1 MKRKRPRVDTPCVAV
16 PDVRCAD
23 DNDTIEE
30 IREQLRIVQN
40 KTGCATSLLNLV
52 LEKLGPY
59 LKGVDASVKIQMCR
73 VRARQLTAIKKQL
86 HGCVGC
92 NDHVF
97 APSCAAKQCP
107 KCGHPRYDEKGNA
120 HEVVAS
126 AFCFISFAF
135 CVVCSYIYTKGNDL
149 IGCFKRF
156 LFYFMRFACILC
168 CILLYIYYIYNA
180 HP

>member
-30 IREQLRIVQN
+30 IRAQLRIVQN

-73 VRARQLTAIKKQL
+73 VRARTLTAIKKQL

-97 APSCAAKQCP
+97 VPSCVAK
-107 KCGHPRYDEKGNA
+107 
-120 HEVVAS
+120 
-126 AFCFISFAF
+126 
-135 CVVCSYIYTKGNDL
+135 
-149 IGCFKRF
+149 
-156 LFYFMRFACILC
+156 
-168 CILLYIYYIYNA
+168 
-180 HP
+180 